1 LALACVSATP
11 FIVFFGL
18 SQNNEIDDFA
28 ESSRENYQKAGG
40 IAEEVLYNFKTV
52 SSFANYKFEI
62 NRYNSKLNEAFK
74 FSTSKIKK
82 ISTFFALLY
91 FFNYV
96 GISIGIL
103 VAAYLYTNRDQSS
116 IFGHVIRP
124 GDINIVLNCILLSS
138 LIISEASPNFKAIIE
153 SCSSAYHFYKLRD
166 STITRESENL
176 KLNQNSTTQIDNSE
190 IEFKNVVFSYPSNP
204 SRKILDGI
212 SFKLKENSLNA
223 IVGTSG
229 SGKST
234 IISLIER
241 FYEINEGQIKIG
253 GLDISKM
260 DKFYLRSQIGYVPQE
275 PMLFNKSIKENI
287 LIGRENITDE
297 QIHKA
302 CEMAHVNE
310 FLSNLPNGLETL
322 VGVKG
327 SKFSGG
333 QKQRIAIARAILGKP
348 KILILD
354 EATSALDV
362 KSEKE
367 VQSAIDSISKQIT
380 TIVIAHRL
388 STIKNSEHIIV
399 LDAGKIVEIGTH
411 ESLYAIQGYYSNMIK
426 YQLYKDDKT
435 PRKSS
440 ISSLS
445 MIERKSHVSLRKSII
460 SGKLSM
466 SIRRKLPDVI
476 NEEKPFINEES
487 TDQKIDEQKL
497 KKHKKMLIDM
507 VLEQKM
513 LVFLALISSV
523 VLGICFPILGLLIA
537 FYTDMIV
544 TSDPDKIVKQ
554 GWIYLFIFLLF
565 AVVTGLGMYLQRY
578 HFYIYFINKLFI

>member
-1 LALACVSATP
+1 LALACTFITP

-28 ESSRENYQKAGG
+28 ATSRENYENSGG

-62 NRYNSKLNEAFK
+62 KRFNSKLDEAFN
-74 FSTSKIKK
+74 FSIKKIKK

-96 GISIGIL
+96 GISLGIL
-103 VAAYLYTNRDQSS
+103 VAAYLYTNGDQSS
-116 IFGHVIRP
+116 IFGHVISP
-124 GDINIVLNCILLSS
+124 GDINIVINCILLSS
-138 LIISEASPNFKAIIE
+138 LVISEASPNVKAIME

-166 STITRESENL
+166 STIIKESENL
-176 KLNQNSTTQIDNSE
+176 KSFQNSSARIVNSE
-190 IEFKNVVFSYPSNP
+190 IEFNKVVFSYPSNP
-204 SRKILDGI
+204 QRKILDGI

-241 FYEINEGQIKIG
+241 FYEINAGEIKIG

-260 DKFYLRSQIGYVPQE
+260 DKIYLRSQIGYVPQE

-287 LIGRENITDE
+287 LIGRENISDE

-310 FLSNLPNGLETL
+310 FLSNLPNGLDTL

-333 QKQRIAIARAILGKP
+333 QKQRIAIARAILGNP

-367 VQSAIDSISKQIT
+367 VQFAIDSISKQIT

-388 STIKNSEHIIV
+388 STIKNSDNIIV
-399 LDAGKIVEIGTH
+399 LEAGKIVEIGTN
-411 ESLYAIQGYYSNMIK
+411 ESLNAKQGYYFNLIK
-426 YQLYKDDKT
+426 HQLYKEDK
-435 PRKSS
+435 PHRKPS
-440 ISSLS
+440 ISSLI
-445 MIERKSHVSLRKSII
+445 MPERKSYGSIRKSTI
-460 SGKLSM
+460 SGKVSV
-466 SIRRKLPDVI
+466 SIRRKLPDTI
-476 NEEKPFINEES
+476 KEEKPYIKEES
-487 TDQKIDEQKL
+487 TQEEKIDEEKL

-513 LVFLALISSV
+513 LVFLALLSSV
-523 VLGICFPILGLLIA
+523 LLGICFPTLGLLIS
-537 FYTDMIV
+537 FYIDMIV
-544 TSDPDKIVKQ
+544 SSDPDKIVKL

-565 AVVTGLGMYLQRY
+565 AVVTGLSMYLQR
-578 HFYIYFINKLFI
+578 

>member
-1 LALACVSATP
+1 MALACTFITP

-28 ESSRENYQKAGG
+28 ATSRENYENSGG

-62 NRYNSKLNEAFK
+62 KRFNSKLDEAFN
-74 FSTSKIKK
+74 FSIKKIKK

-96 GISIGIL
+96 GISLGIL
-103 VAAYLYTNRDQSS
+103 VAAYLYTNGDQSS
-116 IFGHVIRP
+116 IFGHVISP
-124 GDINIVLNCILLSS
+124 GDINIVINCILLSS
-138 LIISEASPNFKAIIE
+138 LVISEASPNVKAIME

-166 STITRESENL
+166 STIIKESENL
-176 KLNQNSTTQIDNSE
+176 KSFQNSSARIVNSE
-190 IEFKNVVFSYPSNP
+190 IEFNKVVFSYPSNP
-204 SRKILDGI
+204 QRKILDGI

-241 FYEINEGQIKIG
+241 FYEINAGEIKIG

-260 DKFYLRSQIGYVPQE
+260 DKIYLRSQIGYVPQE

-287 LIGRENITDE
+287 LIGRENISDE

-310 FLSNLPNGLETL
+310 FLSNLPNGLDTL

-333 QKQRIAIARAILGKP
+333 QKQRIAIARAILGNP

-367 VQSAIDSISKQIT
+367 VQFAIDSISKQIT

-388 STIKNSEHIIV
+388 STIKNSDNIIV
-399 LDAGKIVEIGTH
+399 LEAGKIVEIGTN
-411 ESLYAIQGYYSNMIK
+411 ESLNAKQGYYFNLIK
-426 YQLYKDDKT
+426 HQLYKEDK
-435 PRKSS
+435 PHRKPS
-440 ISSLS
+440 ISSLI
-445 MIERKSHVSLRKSII
+445 MPERKSYGSIRKSTI
-460 SGKLSM
+460 SGKVSV
-466 SIRRKLPDVI
+466 SIRRKLPDTI
-476 NEEKPFINEES
+476 KEEKPYIKEES
-487 TDQKIDEQKL
+487 TQEEKIDEEKL

-513 LVFLALISSV
+513 LVFLALLSSV
-523 VLGICFPILGLLIA
+523 LLGICFPTLGLLIS
-537 FYTDMIV
+537 FYIDMIV
-544 TSDPDKIVKQ
+544 SSDPDKIVKL

-565 AVVTGLGMYLQRY
+565 AVVTGLSMYLQR
-578 HFYIYFINKLFI
+578 